1 MYYRSGNYELAT
13 DITQETF
20 VKVWEKQFDNKDDKI
35 KSLLY
40 KIAGEMFI
48 SHLRREKNAK
58 EYIKEIKLRF
68 SDDYSDTDENNEL
81 KQKYEK
87 ALTRLPD
94 KQRVVLLMNKMDGL
108 TYKEIAEN
116 LNLGVKAVEK
126 RMSSALKTLKKEVK
140 G

>member
-1 MYYRSGNYELAT
+1 
-13 DITQETF
+13 
-20 VKVWEKQFDNKDDKI
+20 
-35 KSLLY
+35 
-40 KIAGEMFI
+40 MFI
-48 SHLRREKNAK
+48 SHIRHETNAK
-58 EYIKEIKLRF
+58 EYIQEIKFRF
-68 SDDYSDTDENNEL
+68 SEEYSDIDENDEL

-116 LNLGVKAVEK
+116 LNLSVKAVEK